1 VSADPR
7 LHGPEFCPRVCA
19 LCACE
24 DGRSRHCW
32 TEDSFDPGDPD
43 GEEADER
50 QKAVFAWDLGHG
62 TDHCQ
67 AFYGCR
73 HCRAWAEAEYVW
85 GLEGED

>member
-1 VSADPR
+1 VSVDPR
-7 LHGPEFCPRVCA
+7 LHGPEFCPRVCT